1 MKRYEK
7 PVVEVI
13 PLLQEDVVC
22 TSPRED
28 ELPIDPADTDPS
40 SF

>member
-13 PLLQEDVVC
+13 PLSQEDVVC

-28 ELPIDPADTDPS
+28 EVPIDPVDTNT